1 MFACA
6 TTKHQ
11 GSYVTSL
18 KVKSNTN
25 LSSIYKYID
34 ITKTEKR
41 ILSFQTGFIN
51 KPMSPWEITQQL
63 DVIKYEDLTCLT
75 SVYYELFGSWD
86 NDGAIRINNITIG
99 TFDVNWWLPCDLDL
113 SVLTAPRL
121 MGYGTRRF
129 GCNDSTNPIYRTHRD
144 YDYISHKGYFSSD
157 QINLLIENSVNN
169 SMTIIGFIEDK
180 VNGPSF
186 SGGADGHLDLY
197 FKFIS
202 HRK

>member
-63 DVIKYEDLTCLT
+63 VLATYSLG
-75 SVYYELFGSWD
+75 SV
-86 NDGAIRINNITIG
+86 
-99 TFDVNWWLPCDLDL
+99 
-113 SVLTAPRL
+113 
-121 MGYGTRRF
+121 
-129 GCNDSTNPIYRTHRD
+129 
-144 YDYISHKGYFSSD
+144 
-157 QINLLIENSVNN
+157 
-169 SMTIIGFIEDK
+169 
-180 VNGPSF
+180 
-186 SGGADGHLDLY
+186 
-197 FKFIS
+197 
-202 HRK
+202 